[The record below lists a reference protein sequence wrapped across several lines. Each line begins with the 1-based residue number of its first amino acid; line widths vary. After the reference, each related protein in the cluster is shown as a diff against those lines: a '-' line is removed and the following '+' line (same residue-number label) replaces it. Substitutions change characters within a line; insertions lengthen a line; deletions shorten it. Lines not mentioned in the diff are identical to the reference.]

1 MTQRVVA
8 LMAPHELVETTII
21 LPRPDFSDDEN
32 LDIKVQY
39 DQAMDGT
46 IYSYKQTSD
55 RSMISQNYILTR
67 EKAEELRRFF
77 IAYSTKNI
85 RLYNYDETVWVVK
98 FEDKE
103 LSITTQFNSEIK
115 QVSLNF
121 IGKRV

>member
-1 MTQRVVA
+1 
-8 LMAPHELVETTII
+8 MAPHELVETTII